1 MLCNFVGS
9 VNVSF
14 IDYFSLFYVWMYFVY
29 DFRTSEEFMTDPSQ
43 DKWKRHTVL
52 SNDSGYST
60 TDSLEKIGWSPNVS
74 EVGPHSLLVLCFC
87 VIRVCADL
95 WKSFFV
101 WFLIL
106 FFNFILKKVTLLER
120 LISLHVPLNRKLM
133 LLCYMYYFS

>member
-1 MLCNFVGS
+1 
-9 VNVSF
+9 
-14 IDYFSLFYVWMYFVY
+14 
-29 DFRTSEEFMTDPSQ
+29 MTDPLQ

-74 EVGPHSLLVLCFC
+74 EVGPHSLYVLCFC

-101 WFLIL
+101 WLIL
-106 FFNFILKKVTLLER
+106 FKCKLKEVTLLER
-120 LISLHVPLNRKLM
+120 LISLYVPLIRKLM
-133 LLCYMYYFS
+133 LLCCYFS